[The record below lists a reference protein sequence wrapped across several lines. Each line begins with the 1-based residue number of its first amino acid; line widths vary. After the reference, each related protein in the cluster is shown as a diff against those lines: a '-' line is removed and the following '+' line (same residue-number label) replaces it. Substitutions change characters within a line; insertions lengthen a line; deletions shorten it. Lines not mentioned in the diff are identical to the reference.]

1 VVSQVRWLAIP
12 AVLVWLVALVS
23 GCANSGQ
30 TVSSQQSVSPRNEPN
45 QVAGDAP
52 SSPDVKGTHFVVI
65 KGKSTAQYRVGEQF
79 AGVSLPTEA
88 VGVTSDVEGELVLG
102 DDGQLTGS
110 LVKVY
115 LPTLKSDKERRDIMV
130 RSVLKVNQYP
140 FAEYRVTGTTNRTA
154 ITPGVETTLK
164 AKGMMTLAG
173 VERPVEFA
181 AKVKLDGNI
190 LHVTATSTLK
200 MSDFNVKP
208 PSIAGF
214 VTVNDDVQVTVN
226 VTAKA

>member
-1 VVSQVRWLAIP
+1 
-12 AVLVWLVALVS
+12 
-23 GCANSGQ
+23 
-30 TVSSQQSVSPRNEPN
+30 
-45 QVAGDAP
+45 
-52 SSPDVKGTHFVVI
+52 
-65 KGKSTAQYRVGEQF
+65 
-79 AGVSLPTEA
+79 
-88 VGVTSDVEGELVLG
+88 
-102 DDGQLTGS
+102 
-110 LVKVY
+110 
-115 LPTLKSDKERRDIMV
+115 
-130 RSVLKVNQYP
+130 
-140 FAEYRVTGTTNRTA
+140 
-154 ITPGVETTLK
+154 
-164 AKGMMTLAG
+164 MMTLAG